1 MLPGAAV
8 VQTTAILVRVGTIQ
22 TVSMYDV
29 AVMVGSGAVL
39 VLAVWVL
46 VRRRSLRWDGRIQDV
61 PDAPPRATPAEAP
74 GMTLPYSSLDPSAPP
89 KQLGKVPPG
98 AGPKAE

>member
-1 MLPGAAV
+1 M
-8 VQTTAILVRVGTIQ
+8 
-22 TVSMYDV
+22 SMYDV

-46 VRRRSLRWDGRIQDV
+46 VRRRSVRWDGRVPNV
-61 PDAPPRATPAEAP
+61 PDAPPGATPTQAP

-89 KQLGKVPPG
+89 KRLGKVPPG
-98 AGPKAE
+98 DGPKAE